1 MSEPT
6 SSEAGSITTGAIR
19 VHQVGGPEV
28 LRWEQVPVGVPGKGQ
43 ARVRHHFAGL
53 NFTDV
58 YHRTGLYKQPLPL
71 TPGMEGSGEVV
82 ALGPEGTGDLKV
94 GDRVAYAGGAP
105 GAYSQERLIAADR
118 LVRLPAEID
127 HRTAAAMM
135 LKGMT
140 AQYLLRQTIVVE
152 PGDTILMH
160 AAAGGVGLIL
170 CQWAKHLG
178 ATVIGTA
185 GGPEKV
191 ELARA
196 HGCDHVIDY
205 KRERFVDRVKEITGG
220 KGVRVVY
227 DGVGKDTFMDSL
239 DCLKVRG
246 LLVLFGQSS
255 GVVPP
260 FDPSLLAAKGCLYL
274 TRPVLW
280 AYTASRE
287 ELARTAEDLF
297 RVVASGA
304 VKIRIA
310 GSFPLAEAAEA
321 HRTLEA
327 RLTTGSTVL
336 EI

>member
-6 SSEAGSITTGAIR
+6 SNEAGSITTGAIR

-28 LRWEQVPVGVPGKGQ
+28 LRWEQVPLGVPGKGQ
-43 ARVRHHFAGL
+43 VCVRHHFAGL
-53 NFTDV
+53 NFIDV
-58 YHRTGLYKQPLPL
+58 YHRTGLYQQPLPF
-71 TPGMEGSGEVV
+71 TPGMEGAGEVV
-82 ALGPEGTGDLKV
+82 ALGPEGTGDLEV
-94 GDRVAYAGGAP
+94 GDRVAYAGGSP
-105 GAYSQERLIAADR
+105 GSYSQQRVMPVDR

-140 AQYLLRQTIVVE
+140 AQYLLRQTIVIE
-152 PGDTILMH
+152 RGDTILIQ

-170 CQWAKHLG
+170 SQWAKHLG

-185 GGPEKV
+185 GGPDKV

-205 KRERFVDRVKEITGG
+205 KRERFVDRVKELTGG

-227 DGVGKDTFMDSL
+227 DSVGKDTFMGSL

-246 LLVLFGQSS
+246 LLVLYGQSS
-255 GVVPP
+255 GPVPP
-260 FDPSLLAAKGCLYL
+260 FDPMLLAAKGCLYL

-287 ELARTAEDLF
+287 ELQRAADELF
-297 RVVASGA
+297 GVVASGA
-304 VKIRIA
+304 VKIRVA

-327 RLTTGSTVL
+327 RRTTGSTVL